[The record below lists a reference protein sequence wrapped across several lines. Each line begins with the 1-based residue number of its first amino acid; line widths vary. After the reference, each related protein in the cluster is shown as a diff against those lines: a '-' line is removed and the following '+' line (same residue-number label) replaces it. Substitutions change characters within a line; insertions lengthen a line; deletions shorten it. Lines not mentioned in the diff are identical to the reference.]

1 MSMAEGKTPPPQDY
15 VALRAVLLE
24 RYESLPS
31 QLRIVAQF
39 LIDNPNDAALMT
51 IAALSEATGVQPS
64 AFIRFSK
71 AIGFNGFSD
80 VQTILRQNLQ
90 QRQATYAAR
99 VASTKTNVG
108 RLPPLERYTALATQS
123 VTALANSAEPAK
135 LETAVSLLS
144 GARLVHVVGHRRAW
158 PVAAYFAYMIAGF
171 GAETHLFSPAGAMV
185 ETNVSLIKPGDVML
199 AISFPQ
205 YSSATLDFVE
215 QARKRDVS
223 VIAITNSLV
232 SPIARHAQLAFEVD
246 QETTGGFRSA
256 AGAMTLAQ
264 VLAISYGEA
273 QGVGELD

>member
-1 MSMAEGKTPPPQDY
+1 MGEESTNPPQDY
-15 VALRAVLLE
+15 SALRATLLE
-24 RYESLPS
+24 RYEGLPS

-51 IAALSEATGVQPS
+51 IAGLSDVTGVQPS

-99 VASTKTNVG
+99 VASTKTKAG
-108 RLPPLERYTALATQS
+108 GLPPLERYTALANQS
-123 VTALANSAEPAK
+123 VNALADSLDPLK
-135 LETAVSLLS
+135 LETAISLLS
-144 GARLVHVVGHRRAW
+144 NARLIHVVGHRRAW

-171 GAETHLFSPAGAMV
+171 EAETHLFSPAGAMV
-185 ETNVSLIKPGDVML
+185 ETNISLIKPGDVML

-205 YSSATLDFVE
+205 YSTATLEFVQ
-215 QARKRDVS
+215 QARRRDVS
-223 VIAITNSLV
+223 VIAITDSLV
-232 SPIARHAQLAFEVD
+232 SPIARQSQLAFEVD
-246 QETTGGFRSA
+246 QETTGGFRSS

-264 VLAISYGEA
+264 ILAISYGET
-273 QGVGELD
+273 QGLGNEV